1 VSERVLVVGAGI
13 VGLATAVS
21 LAERGFRPLVL
32 EAERRV
38 AAHQTGHNSGVIHSG
53 LYYRPGSHK
62 ARLCTAGREALYR
75 LCEEEG
81 IAHRRCGK
89 VVVAVEED
97 EVPRLDELERRGRE
111 NGLEGLERIDRAALD
126 ERFGD
131 RDGGGRG
138 RVAGIDGLWVPQTG
152 IVDYREVA
160 AVLRRRLEAAGGEVV
175 TGAPVTAVR
184 SAAGTVEVTA
194 GGERLA
200 GELLVNCAGLQSDRV
215 ARLAGLRPGVRIIP
229 FRGEYRELAGR
240 ARNAVTVPIYPVP
253 DPRFPFLGV
262 HLTPQIHG
270 GAEAGPNAVLALH
283 RHGYTRW
290 TMSLRDLGETFR
302 WPGFW
307 KLAGA
312 HWRFGLG
319 EMARSVSER
328 LFVASVRRLMPG
340 LGRGDFR
347 PGGAGVRAQ
356 ALDRDG
362 NLVDDFRFAE
372 AERQVHVLNAP
383 SPAATAALAIGDEIA
398 ERAATHMGG

>member
-1 VSERVLVVGAGI
+1 VDERAIVVGAGI

-21 LAERGFRPLVL
+21 LAERGFEPLVL

-75 LCEEEG
+75 LCEEEA
-81 IAHRRCGK
+81 IVHRRCGK
-89 VVVAVEED
+89 VVVAVEEE

-111 NGLEGLERIDRAALD
+111 NGLAGLERIDRAALD

-131 RDGGGRG
+131 REGGGRG

-152 IVDYREVA
+152 IVDYRAVA
-160 AVLRRRLEAAGGEVV
+160 TALRRRVEAAGGEVR
-175 TGAPVTAVR
+175 TGASV
-184 SAAGTVEVTA
+184 SAIRTSGSTVGAIA
-194 GGERLA
+194 GGERLEGA
-200 GELLVNCAGLQSDRV
+200 VLVNCAGLQSDRV
-215 ARLAGLRPGVRIIP
+215 ARLAGLRPEVRIIP
-229 FRGEYRELAGR
+229 FRGEYFELAGR
-240 ARNAVTVPIYPVP
+240 ARTAVPVPIYPVP

-262 HLTPQIHG
+262 HLTPLIHG

-283 RHGYTRW
+283 RHGYTRG
-290 TMSLRDLGETFR
+290 TISLRDLGETFR

-307 KLAGA
+307 KLAAA
-312 HWRFGLG
+312 HWRFGLR
-319 EMARSVSER
+319 EMARSASER
-328 LFVASVRRLMPG
+328 LFVASVRRLMPD

-362 NLVDDFRFAE
+362 HLVDDFRFAE

-383 SPAATAALAIGDEIA
+383 SPAATAALAIGGEIA
-398 ERAATHMGG
+398 DRAAAHVEG